1 MRVFLASIPLD
12 GRNVV
17 VVGGGEQAVA
27 KARLMARTPARLLW
41 FTPDGA
47 PAEAERPQGAADPI
61 VRAPEAADFT
71 GAALVFIAL
80 EDAAQA
86 EALAALGRRAG
97 ALVNLVDKPH
107 LSDFHTPALIDRG
120 EVVVGVATGGSA
132 PILARDI
139 RARVEAV
146 LPPGLDLLA
155 TLAREVRDTVKAAI
169 PDFLARR
176 RFWEKALRGRTADLA
191 AKGQAAEARREIL
204 RHLNAAGTPQG
215 IVHIVGAGPGDP
227 ELLTLKALRVL
238 QDADVIVHD
247 RLVSDAVLDYA
258 RRDARRIYV
267 GKARSDHSV
276 PQRDIEG
283 LLIEEARAGHRVVR
297 LKGGDPFVFGRGGE
311 ELEAVRAAG
320 VEVQVVPGI
329 SAAVGCAA
337 SAGIPLTHRDH
348 AQAATLVTGQARPGA
363 PDPDWGGLSAPE
375 NTLAVYMGVGTAGR
389 IARSLLAAGRDPAT
403 PVAVVENGTLPT
415 ERVLKG
421 ELHELELLI
430 EAFAVSGPAILYIGE
445 TAAFARGETL
455 AEARAQ
461 EVAA

>member
-12 GRNVV
+12 GRNVAV
-17 VVGGGEQAVA
+17 IGGGEQAIA
-27 KARLMARTPARLLW
+27 KVRLMARTPAKVLW

-47 PAEAERPQGAADPI
+47 PPEAERPQGVDAPLA
-61 VRAPEAADFT
+61 RAPSLLDLE

-80 EDAAQA
+80 ADADQAQA
-86 EALAALGRRAG
+86 IADRARRAG
-97 ALVNLVDKPH
+97 ALVNLVDRPA
-107 LSDFHTPALIDRG
+107 LSDFHTPALVDRG
-120 EVVVGVATGGSA
+120 EVVVAVATGGSA
-132 PILARDI
+132 PILARDV

-191 AKGQAAEARREIL
+191 AKGQASEARREIL
-204 RHLNAAGTPQG
+204 RHLNSDEAPRGV
-215 IVHIVGAGPGDP
+215 VHIVGAGPGDP

-276 PQRDIEG
+276 PQRDIEAV
-283 LLIEEARAGHRVVR
+283 LIEEARAGHRVVR

-311 ELEAVRAAG
+311 ELQALREADVA
-320 VEVQVVPGI
+320 VEVVPGI

-348 AQAATLVTGQARPGA
+348 AQAATLMTGQAKPGA

-375 NTLAVYMGVGTAGR
+375 NTLAVYMGVGTAGK
-389 IARSLLAAGRDPAT
+389 IVRSLLAAGRDPAT
-403 PVAVVENGTLPT
+403 PVAVVENGTLPS

-421 ELHELELLI
+421 ALHELELLI

-445 TAAFARGETL
+445 TAAFARGESL
-455 AEARAQ
+455 AEVRAQ